1 MHRVDI
7 SNRPLFTNECW
18 RPSLS
23 NQSRTEAPASQR
35 LEFRVGA
42 LGAYIA
48 PLIFAVGTFVYFVG
62 FVVLDLTAIAA
73 VGFIGLFVASWL
85 AKSQQTFWNAAIDG
99 IASRTSATLFLL
111 MLLVGVLAQM
121 FKATGVS
128 AGFVW
133 LAQEAHIGGGVFVM
147 ITFLITCAIALAT
160 GSSLGTMLAMFPI
173 LYTAGAAIGASP
185 ALLAGAILSGA
196 IFGDNIA
203 PISDTTVISA
213 TTQRYRRRAGLAD
226 VGGVV
231 RSRLRYALPAAAIA
245 AAGFL
250 VAGLLTSGGGAA
262 PAAVEADASPTGL
275 WMLLAIAALILVAF
289 IARDLFL
296 AVGVGLVVGTIVALV
311 TGLATPGQ
319 VLGAAEG
326 APTGFITDGI
336 TSMLPLISL
345 LVAVFAMIGVVES
358 SGMFDRIVEAI
369 IGSPRFQSARGAEA
383 AIGITGAVCTVVL
396 AGLNGPGLMF
406 AGPLSDKI
414 GAAAG
419 LHPYR
424 RSNVMDCAAMG
435 IGVIVPIA
443 STFLLVASLGTQGYE
458 GIPELSV
465 FAILGAAFYPFALTA
480 VTVFSIITGWGR
492 RYEGENGVE
501 LTEPDP
507 KWQAEMTAT
516 MPVVGLYRP

>member
-1 MHRVDI
+1 MHYVAGT
-7 SNRPLFTNECW
+7 SRPELHQRMLEDT
-18 RPSLS
+18 LS
-23 NQSRTEAPASQR
+23 TQSRTEAQPSTR

-42 LGAYIA
+42 LGAFIA
-48 PLIFAVGTFVYFVG
+48 PLIFAIGTFVYFVG

-73 VGFIGLFVASWL
+73 VGFLGLFVASWL
-85 AKSQQTFWNAAIDG
+85 AKGQEKFWNAAIDG

-128 AGFVW
+128 SGFVW
-133 LAQEAHIGGGVFVM
+133 LAQEAHISGGVFVM

-185 ALLAGAILSGA
+185 VLLAGAILSGA

-231 RSRLRYALPAAAIA
+231 RSRLRYALPAAGIA
-245 AAGFL
+245 AVAFL
-250 VAGLLTSGGGAA
+250 VAGLLTSSGSAQSNI
-262 PAAVEADASPTGL
+262 VADASPTGL

-296 AVGVGLVVGTIVALV
+296 AVGVGLVVGTVVALV
-311 TGLATPGQ
+311 TGLAVPGQ
-319 VLGAAEG
+319 VLGAADG
-326 APTGFITDGI
+326 APTGYITDGLS
-336 TSMLPLISL
+336 SMLPLICL

-369 IGSPRFQSARGAEA
+369 ISSPRFQSARGAET
-383 AIGITGAVCTVVL
+383 AIGLSGALCTVVL

-414 GAAAG
+414 GAAVG

-435 IGVIVPIA
+435 VGVIVPIA

-458 GIPELSV
+458 GVPELSV

-480 VTVFSIITGWGR
+480 MTVFSIVTGWGR
-492 RYEGENGVE
+492 RYEGRDGVE
-501 LTEPDP
+501 LVEPDP
-507 KWQAEMTAT
+507 EWQAEMTGT
-516 MPVVGLYRP
+516 LPVVGLERR